1 MSNELP
7 IEVESESENHT
18 ELDAEVRGHE
28 PVVDEPE
35 KLGGGDKGPN
45 PLEYLFTGLAGCLNI
60 TIHRVARQKEAKVKN
75 LNIDVSGNLDMEEFK
90 EGGAGKRAGFE
101 DINVEIEMETDSN
114 SEVQKE
120 ILEESETRCPV
131 SDNIQNS
138 TNVHLTQK

>member
-18 ELDAEVRGHE
+18 ELDAKVRGHE

-60 TIHRVARQKEAKVKN
+60 TIHRVARQRDVDIEK
-75 LNIDVSGNLDMEEFK
+75 LDIDVSGSLDMEEFK
-90 EGGAGKRAGFE
+90 EGGTGKRAGFE
-101 DINVEIEMETDSN
+101 DIGVEIGIETDSN
-114 SEVQKE
+114 TQVEKE

-131 SDNIQNS
+131 SDNIQNP
-138 TNVHLTQK
+138 TNVELNQK

>member
-1 MSNELP
+1 MSNKLP

-18 ELDAEVRGHE
+18 ELDAKVRGHE

-60 TIHRVARQKEAKVKN
+60 TIHRVALQRDVDIEK
-75 LNIDVSGNLDMEEFK
+75 LDIDVSGSLDMEEFK
-90 EGGAGKRAGFE
+90 EGGTGKRAGFE
-101 DINVEIEMETDSN
+101 DIEVEIGIETDSN
-114 SEVQKE
+114 TQVEKE

-131 SDNIQNS
+131 SDNIQNP
-138 TNVHLTQK
+138 TNVELNRK